1 MLKFFF
7 FILLLANGALLA
19 YQQGYFET
27 LFPSGREPARV
38 KNQLNAD
45 KLKLEKPPAGDAAQ
59 TRSEPAAPA
68 APAAPASTPAAP
80 KPAAAPAAPAAP
92 APTTP
97 AAPAA
102 PATPA
107 APPAAEPA
115 PVSAVP
121 ASATV
126 QSVSA
131 VSDAGKSV
139 AKPAAKPA
147 VLACADIGNF
157 NAEEAK
163 RFSAQL
169 APLALGRRV
178 TQRPVQ
184 EVASHMVY
192 IPPQADKESAEKKAG
207 ELRRL
212 GIDDFFIIQD
222 NSPLRWGISLGVFKM
237 EEAARA
243 HLANLNQKGV
253 RSARIGQR
261 SVSSHLVAFRL
272 RDLDEDS
279 SKAVQKIKAAYAR
292 QEMRNC
298 EGA

>member
-7 FILLLANGALLA
+7 CILLLANGALLA

-27 LFPSGREPARV
+27 LFPSGREPARI

-59 TRSEPAAPA
+59 PQGESAAPVAAPA
-68 APAAPASTPAAP
+68 PAPPASSPAAP
-80 KPAAAPAAPAAP
+80 KPAATPAAP
-92 APTTP
+92 APATP
-97 AAPAA
+97 VVPAA

-115 PVSAVP
+115 PVSTVP
-121 ASATV
+121 AAAKV
-126 QSVSA
+126 QAVSTA
-131 VSDAGKSV
+131 SDAG
-139 AKPAAKPA
+139 KPAAKPV
-147 VLACADIGNF
+147 VLACAEIGNF

-178 TQRPVQ
+178 TQRPVL

-192 IPPQADKESAEKKAG
+192 IPPQADKEAAEKKAG

-261 SVSSHLVAFRL
+261 SVSTHLVAFRL

-279 SKAVQKIKAAYAR
+279 SKAVQKVKAAYAR
-292 QEMRNC
+292 QEMRSC